1 MESIIQNTAGIFL
14 TIMGVMQFL
23 ALGYKL
29 SNMSDDE
36 IQTYGTKA
44 RIHRNLSIIMFA
56 IGVALLVK

>member
-1 MESIIQNTAGIFL
+1 MESIIQNAAGIFL
-14 TIMGVMQFL
+14 TIWGVMQFL

-36 IQTYGTKA
+36 IQTYRMKGL
-44 RIHRNLSIIMFA
+44 IHLNLSIIMFA